1 METNDPYLT
10 DGGITVFGNNFIWI
24 SYGGLREFYCI
35 NADAAGGFVLTKSSV
50 GNLFTTSHV
59 NMHY

>member
-35 NADAAGGFVLTKSSV
+35 NADAAGGFVLTKKFC
-50 GNLFTTSHV
+50 G
-59 NMHY
+59 